1 MTDLEKY
8 NLVNGCE
15 TANELSDVILKFADD
30 YGMIQGR
37 RRAFNANKMA
47 EHVQYVV
54 NGDIPANVLT
64 REFGIR
70 QQALYISY
78 SQAMEFLK
86 WKDNIELR
94 LL

>member
-78 SQAMEFLK
+78 CQAMS
-86 WKDNIELR
+86 I
-94 LL
+94 